1 MRKGEPEFLMDF
13 FDRKFNIHVE
23 YINARQRFIGKL
35 KGTDPEEK
43 RKIIGTEFI
52 RVFKESKRLDPS
64 TTSPRERC
72 IPMRSRALAPTLI
85 PRPVNGL
92 L

>member
-1 MRKGEPEFLMDF
+1 MERGTNFDDF

-35 KGTDPEEK
+35 KGITDPEEK

-52 RVFKESKRLDPS
+52 RVFEEEASDS
-64 TTSPRERC
+64 G
-72 IPMRSRALAPTLI
+72 
-85 PRPVNGL
+85 V
-92 L
+92 